1 MGLWENG
8 RGSRERASIFVYMGQ
23 GGRKCNV
30 VTFASFLRRRSRV
43 PLPPTFIAN
52 SLATAQCRKTKII

>member
-1 MGLWENG
+1 
-8 RGSRERASIFVYMGQ
+8 VYMGQ